1 LVCAHRRPRR
11 YRAGQVVG
19 PITAAA
25 RASLRCWALRRGREA
40 RMEPVLVRAHRSAGG
55 ALHASIGRFKRWA
68 GIHSSVQC
76 ARQDHKAPAR
86 DRSVPDL
93 LRCHQYAAKPCHEP
107 MTNHQWNGRPLVLRE
122 CQELRREITTDI
134 ALNATRDAPCS
145 ARTSLTEANTS
156 VAACHDAVSQP
167 AAAARGSLRAPVPL
181 SSTIPS
187 AKYSG
192 AGSSLMFWNA

>member
-1 LVCAHRRPRR
+1 
-11 YRAGQVVG
+11 
-19 PITAAA
+19 
-25 RASLRCWALRRGREA
+25 
-40 RMEPVLVRAHRSAGG
+40 
-55 ALHASIGRFKRWA
+55 
-68 GIHSSVQC
+68 
-76 ARQDHKAPAR
+76 
-86 DRSVPDL
+86 
-93 LRCHQYAAKPCHEP
+93 

-167 AAAARGSLRAPVPL
+167 AAAARGSLRAPLPL

-192 AGSSLMFWNA
+192 AGSSLMFWKRIAIVRFAHCSALLHHVGVEIFRTLS